1 MNILTKKDLKK
12 IFKKVG
18 VKTGMKVMVHS
29 SLSKLGY
36 IVNGAEDV
44 IDALLEIVSLK
55 KGTLFIP
62 THSSQLTNPI
72 HWKIGKFSKKE
83 KEKIKKNMNF
93 FNEKKT
99 IPANRG
105 LISKMILNYKEVKRS
120 FHPLNSTACLGNKS
134 KYYTSNHSLHRPEGF
149 QSPIGKLY
157 KDKGYILLIGVNFDK
172 ITALHLAEAIINNNF
187 PEKYQPEILVK
198 IKNKR
203 KFIKLKYY
211 DNRPKNF
218 KRIYNTIKKK
228 GALKELK
235 INDCNIMLIQLS
247 PLINEA
253 VKKIKNNKK
262 YFLYKKT
269 N

>member
-18 VKTGMKVMVHS
+18 LKTGMKVMVHS

-36 IVNGAEDV
+36 VVNGAEDV
-44 IDALLEIVSLK
+44 IDALLEIISLK

-72 HWKIGKFSKKE
+72 YWKIGKFGKKH

-93 FNEKKT
+93 FNQKKT
-99 IPANRG
+99 MPANRG
-105 LISKMILNYKEVKRS
+105 LMSKTILNYNKVKRS
-120 FHPLNSTACLGNKS
+120 LHPLNSTACLGNKS
-134 KYYTSNHSLHRPEGF
+134 KYYTNNHSLHRPEGF

-157 KDKGYILLIGVNFDK
+157 KDKGHILLIGVNFDK
-172 ITALHLAEAIINNNF
+172 ITALHLAEAIINDNF

-198 IKNKR
+198 INNKR
-203 KFIKLKYY
+203 KFVKLKYY

-218 KRIYNTIKKK
+218 KRIYSTVKKK

-235 INDCNIMLIQLS
+235 INNCNITLIKLK

-262 YFLYKKT
+262 YFL
-269 N
+269 